1 MSFLAPR
8 NLPTAWLLVQKKMA
22 KDENVTAFISVKL
35 IAFFNPF
42 SCWQFVTLKRILFIY
57 HFSLAKCITV
67 PIILLDAAKLEIGLI
82 FSVYNWDQSKLV
94 CKGAYQRVIRY
105 HHEIRPQPQSSLI
118 RGHFPQKPGFTKM
131 ALAQTWP
138 MNNLISFWQ
147 IVPRLWVLMMTPYN
161 WRKMQQPQNGRGWSP
176 KIVFF
181 INKNGDFS
189 ALLAAVLRLLNF
201 TPNVCGLSEDP

>member
-1 MSFLAPR
+1 MNFVFVRYRQRRNRKIIRFWGHKKRQCGQQVALQNHCTYFGRSFS
-8 NLPTAWLLVQKKMA
+8 N
-22 KDENVTAFISVKL
+22 SVH
-35 IAFFNPF
+35 AA
-42 SCWQFVTLKRILFIY
+42 S
-57 HFSLAKCITV
+57 TV
-67 PIILLDAAKLEIGLI
+67 PCIFLDAAKLGIGLN
-82 FSVYNWDQSKLV
+82 FSVYNWDQPWLV
-94 CKGAYQRVIRY
+94 CNGAYQRVIRY

-189 ALLAAVLRLLNF
+189 ALLAAVLRLLIF
-201 TPNVCGLSEDP
+201 TPNVCGVSEDP